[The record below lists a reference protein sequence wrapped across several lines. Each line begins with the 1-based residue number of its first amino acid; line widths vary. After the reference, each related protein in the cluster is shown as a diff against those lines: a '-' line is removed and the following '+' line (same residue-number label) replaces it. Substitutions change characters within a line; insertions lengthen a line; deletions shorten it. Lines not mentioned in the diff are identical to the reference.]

1 MAITMSWPNKLGVYK
16 KETIATTDET
26 TLLTDQQIHGT
37 FRGVVMF
44 AYSSA
49 VTGTLTVKFI
59 DRDNTK
65 RILQTT
71 SIPSG
76 GSDITAIDFDFPI
89 PRYEITWTA
98 GSDTSSDV
106 SVEVFPYGS
115 GK

>member
-98 GSDTSSDV
+98 GSGTSSDV